1 MDAYQLH
8 SNIVKSQP
16 HFRKPTPVL
25 PELIHLRQ
33 SLILTKL
40 TPENKKN
47 INHAFFIFSEKSKNI
62 NFVKVV
68 TNY

>member
-40 TPENKKN
+40 TPK
-47 INHAFFIFSEKSKNI
+47 IEKI
-62 NFVKVV
+62 
-68 TNY
+68 